1 MAAAFLDLR
10 PPPAAGAGAIGASC
24 TPARTS
30 PTFST
35 RGMDPGHLL
44 ASSSDAMPAAAFSK
58 LSTNDDSLTVTL
70 ARPGAGEG
78 EGEQMLD
85 ASLELQ
91 PRSPAGDRTV
101 DEDAKI
107 ARLKDAL
114 AEGVR
119 TQRVAPI
126 LRHTLS
132 PYTRSLGFSAS
143 ACLGLYASVLS
154 VSVSVSLCHS
164 TLASSLGLPPWRARG
179 SAAGGALLCSQRG
192 YRPRGWCR
200 IH

>member
-1 MAAAFLDLR
+1 
-10 PPPAAGAGAIGASC
+10 
-24 TPARTS
+24 
-30 PTFST
+30 
-35 RGMDPGHLL
+35 
-44 ASSSDAMPAAAFSK
+44 MPAAAFSK
-58 LSTNDDSLTVTL
+58 LSTNDDSLTVTP

-101 DEDAKI
+101 DENAKI

-119 TQRVAPI
+119 IQRVAPI

-143 ACLGLYASVLS
+143 PCLGLSASVLS

-164 TLASSLGLPPWRARG
+164 TLASSPGLPPGARG
-179 SAAGGALLCSQRG
+179 AVLQAALCCAASEVTVR
-192 YRPRGWCR
+192 RGWCR

>member
-1 MAAAFLDLR
+1 MRLLPQPYFFL
-10 PPPAAGAGAIGASC
+10 S
-24 TPARTS
+24 
-30 PTFST
+30 

-119 TQRVAPI
+119 IQRVAPI